1 MPKFLLIL
9 RGDPDTWQHQTPAEI
24 QLLIERF
31 EAWAG
36 RLMGEGRFLD
46 GKKLADGE
54 GRVLARSGAG
64 VRVTDG
70 PFGETKELVGGF
82 HLVEADDYE
91 HAVRLC
97 ADHPELS
104 IGGSVEIRRL
114 DPMGQAD

>member
-9 RGDPDTWQHQTPAEI
+9 RGDPETWRHQTQAEV
-24 QLLIERF
+24 QGLIERF

-54 GRVLARSGAG
+54 GRVLALSGG
-64 VRVTDG
+64 TVKVTDG
-70 PFGETKELVGGF
+70 PFGETKELVGGV
-82 HLVEADDYE
+82 HLIEADDYE

-97 ADHPELS
+97 MDHPELS
-104 IGGSVEIRRL
+104 IRGSVEIRRL
-114 DPMGQAD
+114 DAMGQD